1 MRYVLQDRTL
11 TAVLFDFDHTLG
23 YDNRLEERVLRIL
36 AQRFCGV
43 DPPDIEITAALAQFR
58 MGLVSLA
65 MMLRDTFGTWG
76 FSGDVVPAYKEETLA
91 LLPELLTPM
100 PSVKDMLQAL
110 TDSGNPMAIL
120 TNGWTEL
127 QYAKASLVGF
137 DGAVFVSEEIGA
149 WKPDARAFEIAC
161 GSLSVPMST
170 SLYVGDSP
178 LTDVAGSKAA
188 GMLAVWADLEGASY
202 PPGVSPPDF
211 AITSLAELPA
221 LVASLAG

>member
-1 MRYVLQDRTL
+1 L

-36 AQRFCGV
+36 AQRLCGV
-43 DPPDIEITAALAQFR
+43 DPPDAEIAAALAQFR
-58 MGLVSLA
+58 MGMVSLA
-65 MMLRDTFGTWG
+65 LMLRETFGTWG
-76 FSGDVVPAYKEETLA
+76 FRGDVVPAYKEEALL

-100 PSVKDMLQAL
+100 PGVKDMLQAL
-110 TDSGNPMAIL
+110 TDSGNAMAIL

-127 QYAKASLVGF
+127 QYAKASLIGF
-137 DGAVFVSEEIGA
+137 NGAVFVSDEIGA

-161 GSLSVPMST
+161 RGLGVPIKT

-178 LTDVAGSKAA
+178 LADVSGSKAA
-188 GMLAVWADLEGASY
+188 GMVAVWADLEGASY

-211 AITSLAELPA
+211 TITSLAELPA
-221 LVASLAG
+221 LVGSLAG